1 MSSLSTE
8 GINCPPCVEAVTINT
23 AFQICKENT
32 SEEECSIIKQ
42 NAEDGE
48 ISVGDYLDKIK
59 SKCKDEDETCRFQL
73 DELGE
78 FFKEE
83 Y

>member
-8 GINCPPCVEAVTINT
+8 GINCPPCVEAVVINT
-23 AFQICKENT
+23 GFEICIENA
-32 SEEECSIIKQ
+32 SDGECSDIKQ
-42 NAEDGE
+42 RAEGGD
-48 ISVGDYLDKIK
+48 ISVGEYLDKIK
-59 SKCKDEDETCRFQL
+59 SKCKDENETCRFQL